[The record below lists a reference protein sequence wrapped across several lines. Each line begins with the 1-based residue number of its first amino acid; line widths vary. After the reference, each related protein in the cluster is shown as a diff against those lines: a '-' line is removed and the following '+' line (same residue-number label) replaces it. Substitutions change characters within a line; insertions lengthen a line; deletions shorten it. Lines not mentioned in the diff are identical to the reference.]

1 MQDKIPSGL
10 KNELARLIQ
19 GAAALL
25 LVLKNTKTSK
35 DKKLYTQ
42 ALIHFRN
49 TTARIS
55 CRLDTMSYF
64 CTKEVMASF
73 LRESKCFWDRKSGK
87 VVVDSNDV
95 PQG

>member
-1 MQDKIPSGL
+1 MQDEIPSGL
-10 KNELARLIQ
+10 KNELTKLIQ

-64 CTKEVMASF
+64 CTKEAMSSF
-73 LRESKCFWDRKSGK
+73 LKEAKCLWDRKSGK
-87 VVVDSNDV
+87 VVVDSNDL
-95 PQG
+95 PQD